1 MAKTKQKTPSAAQR
15 REKERQQ
22 RQQRLAG
29 SQNNRTP
36 AAQAQA
42 RSRGPMQRKSSQ
54 RQWLWIGGIVALI
67 AVIIVAFVVISRVQS
82 SPSTSATPTPA
93 SSQVFK
99 QVTQVDPNVLAA
111 VGTGGVTNP
120 LKAVNGSPPVLTG
133 STGKPEFL
141 YMGAEYCPYCA
152 AERWSVVVALSRF
165 GTFSKLYQTTSSST
179 DVYPSTPT
187 FTFYPG
193 HYGGS
198 FYTSSY
204 IDFVPVETE
213 DQQQNPLQTP
223 TTAQQNLSNTYDAPP
238 YTTSSNAGG
247 IPFIDIGNR
256 YVLSGASYDPA
267 VLRSNPQNPSSQPL
281 SQQEIANN
289 LVDSNSTVSKDI
301 LGSANYLTAAICT
314 MTHQQPGSVCN
325 TPGIQTIEHTLGKA
339 IGPGGPQMAVSGHF
353 EAVVRRQD

>member
-1 MAKTKQKTPSAAQR
+1 
-15 REKERQQ
+15 
-22 RQQRLAG
+22 
-29 SQNNRTP
+29 
-36 AAQAQA
+36 
-42 RSRGPMQRKSSQ
+42 
-54 RQWLWIGGIVALI
+54 
-67 AVIIVAFVVISRVQS
+67 
-82 SPSTSATPTPA
+82 
-93 SSQVFK
+93 
-99 QVTQVDPNVLAA
+99 
-111 VGTGGVTNP
+111 
-120 LKAVNGSPPVLTG
+120 
-133 STGKPEFL
+133 
-141 YMGAEYCPYCA
+141 
-152 AERWSVVVALSRF
+152 VVALSRF

-179 DVYPSTPT
+179 DAYPSTPT

-193 HYGGS
+193 RYGGS

-267 VLRSNPQNPSSQPL
+267 VLRTDPKNPSSQPL
-281 SQQEIANN
+281 SQQDIANH

-301 LGSANYLTAAICT
+301 LGTANYLTAAICT

-325 TPGIQTIEHTLGKA
+325 TPGIQAIEHSLGKA
-339 IGPGGPQMAVSGHF
+339 VSPGGPQIAVSGHF